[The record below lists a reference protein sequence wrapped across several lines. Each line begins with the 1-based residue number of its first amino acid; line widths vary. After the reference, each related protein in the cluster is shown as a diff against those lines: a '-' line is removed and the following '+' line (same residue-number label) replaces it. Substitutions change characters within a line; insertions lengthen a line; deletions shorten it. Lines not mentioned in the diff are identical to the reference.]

1 MNDFKIIT
9 IGRAEDNDYKLSHNS
24 VSRYHL
30 KIFVD
35 AEKNVF
41 VTDLD
46 STNGTYVNGN
56 RITGTILLQREDIL
70 KAGFDKPIRWMR
82 LIEGELPSRLSQES
96 EISILKQL
104 KRNKINWLNVTL
116 ITIIVLFSL
125 TILFFILNEFIL
137 K

>member
-1 MNDFKIIT
+1 MTNVRIIT

-35 AEKNVF
+35 EEKNVF

-56 RITGTILLQREDIL
+56 RITGTIILQRDDIL

-96 EISILKQL
+96 ESSILGNIS
-104 KRNKINWLNVTL
+104 RNKINWLNVTL
-116 ITIIVLFSL
+116 ITIIILFSL
-125 TILFFILNEFIL
+125 TLLFFILNEFIL
-137 K
+137 G

>member
-1 MNDFKIIT
+1 MTDFRIIT
-9 IGRAEDNDYKLSHNS
+9 IGRAEDNDIKLSHNS

-35 AEKNVF
+35 SDKNVF

-56 RITGTILLQREDIL
+56 RITGTKMLEREDIL

-96 EISILKQL
+96 EGSILNQL

-116 ITIIVLFSL
+116 ITIIILFSL
-125 TILFFILNEFIL
+125 TLLFFILNEFIL
-137 K
+137 S